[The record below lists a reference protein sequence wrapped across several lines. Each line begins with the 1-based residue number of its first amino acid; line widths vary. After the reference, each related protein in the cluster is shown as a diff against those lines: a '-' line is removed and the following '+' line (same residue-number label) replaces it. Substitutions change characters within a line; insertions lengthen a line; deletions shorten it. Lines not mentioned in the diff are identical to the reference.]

1 MEIEDFIFEYYY
13 ADRYVHDLGIDSDDP
28 NFFLTV
34 KEDNMLVNYYLS
46 YLKREEQ
53 RMMNRNKYLNV
64 STAVYFLVKL
74 GSKN

>member
-1 MEIEDFIFEYYY
+1 MLIVMYMTSVLILMILIFN
-13 ADRYVHDLGIDSDDP
+13 S
-28 NFFLTV
+28 FLTV

-46 YLKREEQ
+46 YYLSKREKQ